1 MKFRDSLMVVFVV
14 GSSACKPTN
23 TAIVPAEDSR
33 PEISESEVI
42 VTPMPEQPKQEA
54 YTAIVPAE
62 DSRPEISES
71 EVIVAPTPEQ
81 PKREAYTA
89 GETKSFTVLTDP
101 WSKYFQT
108 EPIVYVLPFLSKG
121 VTQLL
126 EDQQRLAKEILS
138 NTGQMS
144 DRPEYVEL
152 KEDLALLKMAV
163 PGAETASGYSRR
175 SYSQVPGY
183 SYVSPDG
190 NYAYSRTGSSYSGY
204 YTIFR
209 EVHKSSSPALA
220 RSIENI
226 VYNASVDDLDQR
238 INALQQMLRT
248 WSRRTNLLSPNGVEG
263 VMRDANQAYLSS
275 LKDYLG
281 EWVQLQKRL
290 KQVESLI
297 TAEKAMK
304 AARLEEWQT
313 FEHNRL
319 PVITDYIKRN
329 YAHKASADN
338 GTYELLLGEM
348 KQPTVLLACEIGE
361 RTLYFNLSQGRH
373 PDHPFRLISLE
384 Q

>member
-1 MKFRDSLMVVFVV
+1 MKFCDILVVVFVV

-23 TAIVPAEDSR
+23 TVIAPAEDSP
-33 PEISESEVI
+33 PEISEPAVI
-42 VTPMPEQPKQEA
+42 AT
-54 YTAIVPAE
+54 
-62 DSRPEISES
+62 
-71 EVIVAPTPEQ
+71 PTPQQ
-81 PKREAYTA
+81 PKREAYTT
-89 GETKSFTVLTDP
+89 GETKSFTLLTDP

-108 EPIVYVLPFLSKG
+108 EPIIYILPSLSEG

-138 NTGQMS
+138 NTGQIS

-152 KEDLALLKMAV
+152 EEDLDQLKMAV

-175 SYSQVPGY
+175 SYSAAPGY

-190 NYAYSRTGSSYSGY
+190 SYAYSRTGSSYSGY

-209 EVHKSSSPALA
+209 KVHKSSSPALA

-281 EWVQLQKRL
+281 EWVRLQKRL
-290 KQVESLI
+290 KQVESII
-297 TAEKAMK
+297 TAEKTKK

-313 FEHNRL
+313 FELNRL
-319 PVITDYIKRN
+319 PVITDYIERN
-329 YAHKASADN
+329 YAHKAGADN
-338 GTYELLLGEM
+338 GTYELPLGEM
-348 KQPTVLLACEIGE
+348 KQPAVLLACKIGE
-361 RTLYFNLSQGRH
+361 RTLYFDLSQGRH

-384 Q
+384 